1 MQTCKKVLCRERLR
15 HISRP
20 FSWVDPRL
28 IRDGWLGDC
37 SPTAW
42 ALYLFWVTAADANGL
57 SYYSDKSVARHL
69 GITLE
74 VVRAGRSEL
83 VRCGVLAYDAP
94 FVQVLSLDRH
104 VKADR
109 KTFRSESAVHIGDVL
124 RSMAAKG
131 GGL

>member
-1 MQTCKKVLCRERLR
+1 MQASKKVLCRERLR
-15 HISRP
+15 RVRRP

-28 IRDGWLGDC
+28 VRHEWLAGC

-42 ALYLFWVTAADANGL
+42 ALYLFWVTAADADGL

-69 GITLE
+69 GITPE
-74 VVRAGRSEL
+74 AVRAGRAEL

-94 FVQVLSLDRH
+94 FVQILSLDRP
-104 VKADR
+104 VKADC
-109 KTFRSESAVHIGDVL
+109 KTVRTESAVQIGDVL
-124 RSMAAKG
+124 RSMAEG